1 MQQEFKLLFYI
12 IYYFFFHTL
21 AFITTPDL
29 IFLIVP
35 IVLGVCDASEN
46 VPGYHKPK

>member
-1 MQQEFKLLFYI
+1 MTAMQLVLTI
-12 IYYFFFHTL
+12 
-21 AFITTPDL
+21 PDL

-35 IVLGVCDASEN
+35 IVLGVCDAAEN